1 MLAILCV
8 IFVIFLIVNH
18 LMKQRSHKPHHSH
31 SSSERGDYG
40 IDSSNASGLAS
51 IYGSNAMLAC
61 DFQTAKPFV
70 GLPRQP
76 CDVGTDYHLNRSNN
90 WWF

>member
-1 MLAILCV
+1 
-8 IFVIFLIVNH
+8 
-18 LMKQRSHKPHHSH
+18 MKKRSSKAHHSH

-40 IDSSNASGLAS
+40 IDSSTASGLPS
-51 IYGSNAMLAC
+51 IYGSNAMLAR

-76 CDVGTDYHLNRSNN
+76 CDVGTDSYHPNQSNN